1 MTHIPAERR
10 SLKKCLAAG
19 VACLVLMSMTLP
31 ATAANTEQQLADARD
46 RLDLLE
52 TQLQTDR
59 EVVDVLAAQLPVIE
73 DEVQQAA
80 AKYQELEVQL
90 EETRNE
96 AHDAGADYNAVQEQ
110 LNQIMRE
117 AYMGGA
123 AGTIGFI
130 MGAESQADLSD
141 RLDFLSAIA
150 SSNANL
156 AAQATQLQSD
166 LQDRG
171 VAIQQLLKD
180 KDDVLRSLTE
190 ERASL
195 QEATHQHQE
204 ALAQEE
210 ETMNNLL
217 DLVAELK
224 QQLSSADIA
233 SLQHAFQGEKSVP
246 YGQWADVF
254 LAQGLGA
261 PTCRDNEVAM
271 VAWQL
276 NEGTSAD
283 WNPLATTYSMPGA
296 GSFNSVGVKNYASLA
311 QGLDATR
318 LTLEKGSST
327 YLYMPI
333 IASLRKCSSAMKTA
347 EAINASSWCRGC
359 TSGRYVTGLIDKV
372 EANYSSYAKL

>member
-1 MTHIPAERR
+1 
-10 SLKKCLAAG
+10 
-19 VACLVLMSMTLP
+19 MSFTLP
-31 ATAANTEQQLADARD
+31 AIAANTEQQLADARD
-46 RLDLLE
+46 RLDSLENQLQADREAVDALE
-52 TQLQTDR
+52 TQL
-59 EVVDVLAAQLPVIE
+59 PSIK
-73 DEVQQAA
+73 DEVQQAE
-80 AKYQELEVQL
+80 AKYRELEAQL
-90 EETRNE
+90 EQTRNQ
-96 AHDAGADYNAVQEQ
+96 ADDAGARYDVVQEQ

-123 AGTIGFI
+123 AGTVGFLL
-130 MGAESQADLSD
+130 GAESQADLSD

-156 AAQATQLQSD
+156 AAEATQLQSD

-171 VAIQQLLKD
+171 TAIQQLLKD
-180 KDDVLRSLTE
+180 KEDVLRSLTD

-195 QEATHQHQE
+195 QEATQQHKE

-210 ETMNNLL
+210 KTMNSLL
-217 DLVAELK
+217 DLVAELR
-224 QQLSSADIA
+224 QELNAADIA
-233 SLQHAFQGEKSVP
+233 SLQHTFQGEKSVP
-246 YGQWADVF
+246 YGQWADAF
-254 LAQGLGA
+254 LAHELSA

-296 GSFNSVGVKNYASLA
+296 TSFNSIGVRNYTSLA

-327 YLYMPI
+327 YLYKPI
-333 IASLRKCSSAMKTA
+333 IANLRNCSPAMKTA

-359 TSGRYVTGLIDKV
+359 TYGRYVTGLIDKV
-372 EANYSSYAKL
+372 EANYNSYAQL